1 MIARPRSHTVSSRT
15 IPLLVTVTL
24 MCLGTFAT
32 LSGVVIS
39 AAGAQTANEAAARRD
54 GERKRFTD
62 EQIAEGFMKITFG
75 AELRAQP
82 RADRIRKFDAPVRL
96 FVDNQAEPDRR
107 PQISEIV
114 ADIRKRIKNLDIA
127 LTPTR
132 SEANVVVTLVHD
144 RDLDTKIRSVYG
156 RERARKIQRSLEPQC
171 LTGIT
176 NDDSYRIQHSEVIL
190 VADAGDFVFYDC
202 AYEEILQALGPIN
215 DDNSVPWTMFNDDV
229 SMGFFDVYDQI
240 LLNLLYDARLRP
252 GMTQQETRDL
262 LPKIIPE
269 VRAFVAVNNGPPH

>member
-1 MIARPRSHTVSSRT
+1 MVGSR
-15 IPLLVTVTL
+15 IIRLLAPVALVCMSAL
-24 MCLGTFAT
+24 AV
-32 LSGVVIS
+32 LSGALDS
-39 AAGAQTANEAAARRD
+39 AADAQPAKEASAHRD
-54 GERKRFTD
+54 TERKRFTD

-75 AELRAQP
+75 AELRAEQH
-82 RADRIRKFDAPVRL
+82 ADRIRKFEVPIRL

-127 LTPTR
+127 ITQVR
-132 SEANVVVTLVHD
+132 SEANIVVTLVHD

-171 LTGIT
+171 LAGIT
-176 NDDSYRIQHSEVIL
+176 NDDRYRLQHSEVIL
-190 VADAGDFVFYDC
+190 VVDAGDFVFYDC

-240 LLNLLYDARLRP
+240 LLNLLYDPRLRP
-252 GMTQQETRDL
+252 GMTRQETREL
-262 LPKIIPE
+262 LPKILPD
-269 VRAFVAVNNGPPH
+269 VRAFVASNNELPP